1 MSEKVETILGKVCF
15 SPKGKYKPSEKY
27 DRLDVVEHE
36 GSSYVVLK
44 KELTG
49 VTPTGDNENYML
61 LAARGEKLKFS
72 DLTEE
77 EVEQMKLHFSDLT
90 EEDIAELQKPA
101 KEATEAAKDAADRL
115 NALSDHRDEIR
126 DGYWWRWNEKIKEY
140 ENTGETANGN
150 TLFATFDVDLQ
161 TGELSVTTPDGYL
174 GPEFELS
181 DEGEISVVIN
191 EKQA

>member
-1 MSEKVETILGKVCF
+1 MGKVCF